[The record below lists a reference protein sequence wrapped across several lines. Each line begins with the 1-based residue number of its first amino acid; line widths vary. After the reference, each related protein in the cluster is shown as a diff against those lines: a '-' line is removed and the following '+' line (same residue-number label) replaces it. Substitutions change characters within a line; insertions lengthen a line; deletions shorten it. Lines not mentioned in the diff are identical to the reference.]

1 MYIESVQL
9 KNFRNYETLE
19 LNLTG
24 KQIFF
29 TGIMHREKQIFWN
42 LYIFVGQQSLIRE
55 VRTER

>member
-19 LNLTG
+19 LNLDRETN
-24 KQIFF
+24 IF